1 MPTPATDLFSSE
13 EAFHELV
20 RLAPIGICVTDRG
33 RRFVL
38 VNPAYCRIYG
48 YREDELLGREFT
60 LVLPEEDRAYAARL
74 HDDFLDG
81 RTDETPGEWRVL
93 RKDGALRDILVDAA
107 RLVSPAGARFK
118 LTTVQDITEEKKRQ
132 SERFAREREGLI
144 AAVAAIAGH
153 DLNNTLSTVQL
164 SIDFIEH
171 GLADRPDLE
180 LLRAAVSDIKQVL
193 ERARALTGRLQAI
206 ALPTEQ
212 RRVPVDPVAECR
224 RSLIGFADR
233 VVFENALESPLTVM
247 VDPWRFADAVVNLVT
262 NACEA
267 TDAAG
272 RCDPIVLRLRGA
284 ERPVNAADGDAD
296 ATVAVEVI
304 DRGLGIDPETVS
316 RIFEPGFSTKRLNAA
331 QRVRGIGMMS
341 VRLFVEEAG
350 GSVRVQSAPGQGTTV
365 TLLLPAQHVHAKAAL
380 VGSATAD

>member
-20 RLAPIGICVTDRG
+20 RLAPIGICVTDRA

-48 YREDELLGREFT
+48 YREDELLGREFI

-107 RLVSPAGARFK
+107 RLVSPSGARFK
-118 LTTVQDITEEKKRQ
+118 LTTVQDITEEKKRE

-247 VDPWRFADAVVNLVT
+247 VDPWRFADAVVNLLT

-267 TDAAG
+267 TEAAG
-272 RCDPIVLRLRGA
+272 RRDPIVLRLRGA
-284 ERPVNAADGDAD
+284 ERTVNAADSNAD

-365 TLLLPAQHVHAKAAL
+365 TLLLPARHVPAKTAL